1 MNLLGTLENGLFALS
16 QVLRLPVIVLL
27 WVCVLSA
34 FFLAGGCLAEYLT
47 RRRERRGFDLDRW
60 LDQGPVLSADTARL
74 EQLPATLLSLVS
86 AVTGRLGDP
95 GFRHGGLERVLLE
108 HEATVERRLN
118 GSRLLVRVG
127 PSLGLLGT
135 LIPMGAALASLTAGD
150 LEAMASQMVVA
161 FTTTVIGLATGT
173 AAFAVLVA
181 RRGWVAETVLELRF
195 LAERVNAELGAVE
208 E

>member
-1 MNLLGTLENGLFALS
+1 VNLLGTLENGLFALS

-34 FFLAGGCLAEYLT
+34 FFLAGGCVAEYLA

-60 LDQGPVLSADTARL
+60 LDQGPVLSADAGRL
-74 EQLPATLLSLVS
+74 EQLPATLLSLVG

-195 LAERVNAELGAVE
+195 LAERMNAELDAVE

>member
-1 MNLLGTLENGLFALS
+1 MNLLGALENGLFALS

-34 FFLAGGCLAEYLT
+34 FFLAGGCVVEYLT
-47 RRRERRGFDLDRW
+47 RRRERRSFDLNGW
-60 LDQGPVLSADTARL
+60 LDEGPVLSAGTARL
-74 EQLPATLLSLVS
+74 ERLPATLRSLV
-86 AVTGRLGDP
+86 AGVTERLGDP
-95 GFRHGGLERVLLE
+95 GFRHGGLERVVLE
-108 HEATVERRLN
+108 HEAAVERRLN

-135 LIPMGAALASLTAGD
+135 LIPMGAALASLTAGN

-181 RRGWVAETVLELRF
+181 RRGWVNETVLELRF
-195 LAERVNAELGAVE
+195 LAERMNAELGTVE

>member
-34 FFLAGGCLAEYLT
+34 FFLAGGCVSEYLT

-60 LDQGPVLSADTARL
+60 LGQGPVLSADAARL
-74 EQLPATLLSLVS
+74 EQLPATLLGLVS

-195 LAERVNAELGAVE
+195 LAERMNAELGAVE

>member
-181 RRGWVAETVLELRF
+181 RRGWVAETVRELRF

>member
-34 FFLAGGCLAEYLT
+34 FFLAGGCVSEYLT

-60 LDQGPVLSADTARL
+60 LGQGAVLSADAARL
-74 EQLPATLLSLVS
+74 EQLPATLLGLVS

-108 HEATVERRLN
+108 QEAMVERRLN

-181 RRGWVAETVLELRF
+181 RRGWVGETVLELRF
-195 LAERVNAELGAVE
+195 LAERMNAELGAVE

>member
-34 FFLAGGCLAEYLT
+34 FFLAGGCVAEYLT

-74 EQLPATLLSLVS
+74 EQLPATLLSLVG

-181 RRGWVAETVLELRF
+181 RRGWVAETTLELRF
-195 LAERVNAELGAVE
+195 LAERMNAELGAVE

>member
-1 MNLLGTLENGLFALS
+1 MSLLGTLENGLFALS

-34 FFLAGGCLAEYLT
+34 FFLTGGCVSEYLT

-60 LDQGPVLSADTARL
+60 LGQGPVLSADAARL
-74 EQLPATLLSLVS
+74 EQLPATLLGLVS

-95 GFRHGGLERVLLE
+95 GFRHGGLERVVLE
-108 HEATVERRLN
+108 HEAKVERRLN

-135 LIPMGAALASLTAGD
+135 LIPMGAALASLTAGN

-181 RRGWVAETVLELRF
+181 RRGWVAETVLEMRF
-195 LAERVNAELGAVE
+195 LAERMNAELGAVE

>member
-34 FFLAGGCLAEYLT
+34 FFLAGGCVSEYLT

-60 LDQGPVLSADTARL
+60 LDQGPVLSTDTARL
-74 EQLPATLLSLVS
+74 EELPATLLSLVS

-108 HEATVERRLN
+108 HEAAVERRLN

-181 RRGWVAETVLELRF
+181 RRGWVAETTLELRF
-195 LAERVNAELGAVE
+195 LAERMNAELGAVE

>member
-34 FFLAGGCLAEYLT
+34 FFLAGGCVAEYLT

-60 LDQGPVLSADTARL
+60 LGQGPVLSADAARL
-74 EQLPATLLSLVS
+74 EQLPATLLGLVS

-95 GFRHGGLERVLLE
+95 GFRHGGLERVVLE
-108 HEATVERRLN
+108 HEAKVERRLN

-195 LAERVNAELGAVE
+195 LAERMNAELGAVE

>member
-1 MNLLGTLENGLFALS
+1 MNLLGLLENGLFALS

-27 WVCVLSA
+27 WVCVLAA
-34 FFLAGGCLAEYLT
+34 FFLAGGCVAEYLA
-47 RRRERRGFDLDRW
+47 RRRERRGFDLDGW
-60 LDQGPVLSADTARL
+60 LDEGPVLAADAARL
-74 EQLPATLLSLVS
+74 ERLPATLRSLIAAVS
-86 AVTGRLGDP
+86 ERVGDP
-95 GFRHGGLERVLLE
+95 AFRHGGLERVVLE
-108 HEATVERRLN
+108 HEAAVDRRLE

-135 LIPMGAALASLTAGD
+135 LIPMGAALASLTAGN

-181 RRGWVAETVLELRF
+181 RRGWVKETVLELRF
-195 LAERVNAELGAVE
+195 LAERVHAELGAVE

>member
-1 MNLLGTLENGLFALS
+1 MNLLGVLENGLFALS

-34 FFLAGGCLAEYLT
+34 FFLAGGCVSEYLT

-60 LDQGPVLSADTARL
+60 LGQGPVLSADAARL
-74 EQLPATLLSLVS
+74 EQLPATLLGLVS
-86 AVTGRLGDP
+86 AVTERLGDP
-95 GFRHGGLERVLLE
+95 GFRHGGLERVVLE
-108 HEATVERRLN
+108 HEAKVERRLN

-135 LIPMGAALASLTAGD
+135 LIPMGAALASLTAGN

-181 RRGWVAETVLELRF
+181 RRGWVGETVLELRF
-195 LAERVNAELGAVE
+195 LAERMNAELGAVE

>member
-34 FFLAGGCLAEYLT
+34 FFLAGGCVSEYLA

-60 LDQGPVLSADTARL
+60 LGQGPVLSADAARL
-74 EQLPATLLSLVS
+74 EQLPATLLGLVS
-86 AVTGRLGDP
+86 AVTERLGDP
-95 GFRHGGLERVLLE
+95 GFRHGGLERVVLE
-108 HEATVERRLN
+108 HEAAVERRLN

-195 LAERVNAELGAVE
+195 LAERMNAELGAVE

>member
-34 FFLAGGCLAEYLT
+34 FFLAGGCVAEYLT

>member
-34 FFLAGGCLAEYLT
+34 FFLAGGCVAEYLT
-47 RRRERRGFDLDRW
+47 RRRERRGFDLDGW
-60 LDQGPVLSADTARL
+60 LHQGPVFSADAARL
-74 EQLPATLLSLVS
+74 ERLPATLRSLV
-86 AVTGRLGDP
+86 AGVTERLGDP
-95 GFRHGGLERVLLE
+95 GFRYGGLERVVLE
-108 HEATVERRLN
+108 HEAAVERRLN

-135 LIPMGAALASLTAGD
+135 LIPMGAALASLTAGN

-181 RRGWVAETVLELRF
+181 RRGWVNETVLELRF
-195 LAERVNAELGAVE
+195 LAERMNAELGAVE